1 MEVKQKIPP
10 SHPFRLG
17 LVMTVMAASAV
28 TLVWRAADL
37 QVLDHGFLQRQG
49 DARYLRD
56 VEVPAHRGMILD
68 RNGEPLA
75 VSTPVVAVWANPR
88 QMLASN
94 KGWSE
99 LGHLLRE
106 SSRSLEERLNRYAQR
121 EFVYLKRSV
130 PPDVAGKVEA
140 LEIPGVYLQREYHR
154 YYPTGEVSSHVVGF
168 TNIDDR
174 GQEGV
179 ELSYDD
185 DLSGRPGLRRVL
197 KDRIGRVVEEV
208 ESIREPEPGHDMRL
222 SIDRRIQY
230 LAYRE
235 LKTAVRLRHARA
247 GSAVVLDARTGE
259 VLAMVNQPSFNPNDR
274 GSLRSDRFRNRA
286 VTDTF
291 EPGSTMKPFT
301 VAAALQ
307 SGEYFP
313 STQID
318 TTPGY
323 FKVRGLMIRD
333 ERNYGRIDIPTI
345 IEKSSNVGISKIAL
359 SLPQETLWR
368 MYDHVG
374 FGISTQ
380 CSLPGESSGQLPFFN
395 DWHES
400 ERATL
405 SFGYGLSMTALQLAR
420 AYGVFADHGR
430 IRPISLFPID
440 GQADKQSRFEQ
451 VLSPQT
457 SRQVLAMM
465 ESVISAKGTGR
476 RAKVHGYRV
485 AGKTGTVRKIVD
497 GEYSDEHYMALFA
510 GVAPVSDPRLV
521 MVVVVDE
528 PTVGGFYGG
537 EVAAPI
543 FSRVMS
549 GALWMMGI
557 PPDNLA
563 DHRQAKASGVG
574 A

>member
-1 MEVKQKIPP
+1 MEVKHKIPP
-10 SHPFRLG
+10 AHPFRLG
-17 LVMTVMAASAV
+17 VVLTVIAVGAA
-28 TLVWRAADL
+28 TLVWRAASL
-37 QVLDHGFLQRQG
+37 QVLDQGFLQRQG

-56 VEVPAHRGMILD
+56 IEVPAHRGMILD

-75 VSTPVVAVWANPR
+75 VSTPVMAIWANPKE
-88 QMLASN
+88 MLVSR
-94 KGWSE
+94 KGWSD
-99 LGHLLRE
+99 LGRLLKE
-106 SSRSLEERLNRYAQR
+106 SPQSLEDRLNRYSQR

-130 PPDVAGKVEA
+130 PPDVAGKIEE
-140 LEIPGVYLQREYHR
+140 LDIPGVYLQREYHR
-154 YYPTGEVSSHVVGF
+154 YYPTGEVSSHLVGF

-179 ELSYDD
+179 ELSFDD
-185 DLSGRPGLRRVL
+185 ALRGQAGLRRVL

-208 ESIREPEPGHDMRL
+208 ESIREPEPGRDMRL

-235 LKTAVRLRHARA
+235 LKTAVSLRHARA

-259 VLAMVNQPSFNPNDR
+259 VLAMVNQPSFNPNNR

-301 VAAALQ
+301 VAAALE

-313 STQID
+313 STRID
-318 TTPGY
+318 TAPGY
-323 FKVRGLMIRD
+323 YRVKGLMIRD
-333 ERNYGRIDIPTI
+333 ERNYGQIDMATI

-368 MYDHVG
+368 MYDRVG
-374 FGISTQ
+374 FGASTQ

-395 DWHES
+395 EWHES

-405 SFGYGLSMTALQLAR
+405 SFGYGLSLTAVQLAR
-420 AYGVFADHGR
+420 AYGLFADHGR
-430 IRPISLFPID
+430 VRPVSMIPVQDTSN
-440 GQADKQSRFEQ
+440 FEQ
-451 VLSPQT
+451 VVSPQT
-457 SRQVLAMM
+457 SREVMAMM
-465 ESVISAKGTGR
+465 ETVISARGTGR
-476 RAKVHGYRV
+476 RAKIHGYRV
-485 AGKTGTVRKIVD
+485 AGKTGTVRKIID
-497 GEYSDEHYMALFA
+497 GEYSDEHYLSLFA
-510 GVAPVSDPRLV
+510 GVAPASDPRLV
-521 MVVVVDE
+521 MVIVVDE
-528 PTVGGFYGG
+528 PSVGGFYGG
-537 EVAAPI
+537 EVAAPV

-557 PPDNLA
+557 PPDDLG
-563 DHRQAKASGVG
+563 DHRQAKTPGVG
-574 A
+574 V

>member
-1 MEVKQKIPP
+1 MKQKIPP

-17 LVMTVMAASAV
+17 VVMSVMAACAGA
-28 TLVWRAADL
+28 LVWRAADL
-37 QVLDHGFLQRQG
+37 QVLDRGFLQRQG

-56 VEVPAHRGMILD
+56 IKVPAHRGMILD

-75 VSTPVVAVWANPR
+75 VSTPVVAVWANPKE
-88 QMLASN
+88 MLASR
-94 KGWSE
+94 KGWSD
-99 LGHLLRE
+99 LGHLLSE
-106 SSRSLEERLNRYAQR
+106 SSSALEDRLNRYAQR

-130 PPDVAGKVEA
+130 PPDIAGQVAA
-140 LEIPGVYLQREYHR
+140 LAIPGVYLQREYHR
-154 YYPTGEVSSHVVGF
+154 YYPTGEVSSHIVGF
-168 TNIDDR
+168 TNIDDH
-174 GQEGV
+174 GQEGI
-179 ELSYDD
+179 ELSYDAA
-185 DLSGRPGLRRVL
+185 LRGQVGLRRVL

-208 ESIREPEPGHDMRL
+208 ESIREPEPGQDMRL

-301 VAAALQ
+301 VAAALE

-313 STQID
+313 STQVD
-318 TTPGY
+318 TRPGY
-323 FKVRGLMIRD
+323 FRVKGLLIRD
-333 ERNYGRIDIPTI
+333 AHNYGQIDISTI
-345 IEKSSNVGISKIAL
+345 IEKSSNVGISKVAL

-368 MYDHVG
+368 MYDQVG
-374 FGISTQ
+374 FGVSSQ
-380 CSLPGESSGQLPFFN
+380 CSLPGEVSGQLPFFS

-400 ERATL
+400 ERATI
-405 SFGYGLSMTALQLAR
+405 SFGYGLSMTAIQLAR
-420 AYGVFADHGR
+420 AYGIFADHGR
-430 IRPISLFPID
+430 IRPVSLFPID
-440 GQADKQSRFEQ
+440 SQAPFEQ
-451 VLSPQT
+451 VTSPRT
-457 SRQVLAMM
+457 AREVLGMM
-465 ESVISAKGTGR
+465 ESVVSVNGTAR

-497 GEYSDEHYMALFA
+497 GEYSDEHYLSLFA

-521 MVVVVDE
+521 MVIVVDE
-528 PTVGGFYGG
+528 PSVGGFYGG
-537 EVAAPI
+537 QVAAPV

-563 DHRQAKASGVG
+563 EHSQAKTPGVG
-574 A
+574 V

>member
-1 MEVKQKIPP
+1 VEVKQKIPP

-17 LVMTVMAASAV
+17 VVVTVMAASAAA
-28 TLVWRAADL
+28 LVWRAAEL
-37 QVLDHGFLQRQG
+37 QVLNHGFLQRQG

-56 VEVPAHRGMILD
+56 IEVPAHRGMILD

-88 QMLASN
+88 EMLPSP
-94 KGWSE
+94 KGWSD
-99 LGHLLRE
+99 LGRLLRE
-106 SSRSLEERLNRYAQR
+106 SSRTIEERLNRNAQR

-130 PPDVAGKVEA
+130 PPDIASKVQA
-140 LEIPGVYLQREYHR
+140 LDIPGVYLQREYHR
-154 YYPTGEVSSHVVGF
+154 YYPTGEVSSHVIGF
-168 TNIDDR
+168 TNIDDS
-174 GQEGV
+174 GQEGI
-179 ELSYDD
+179 ELSYNDA
-185 DLSGRPGLRRVL
+185 LRGRAGLRRVL

-208 ESIREPEPGHDMRL
+208 ESIREPEPGQDMRL

-274 GSLRSDRFRNRA
+274 GSLSSDRFRNRA

-301 VAAALQ
+301 VAAALDT
-307 SGEYFP
+307 GEYFP
-313 STQID
+313 SSRID
-318 TTPGY
+318 TAPGY
-323 FKVRGLMIRD
+323 FKVKGLMIRD
-333 ERNYGRIDIPTI
+333 ERNYGRIDMATI

-359 SLPQETLWR
+359 SLPQDALWR
-368 MYDHVG
+368 MYDQVG

-380 CSLPGESSGQLPFFN
+380 CSLPGEANGHLPFFN

-405 SFGYGLSMTALQLAR
+405 SFGYGLSLTALQLAR

-430 IRPISLFPID
+430 IRPVSLFPTD
-440 GQADKQSRFEQ
+440 TQTTFEQ
-451 VLSPQT
+451 VVSAQT
-457 SRQVLAMM
+457 SRQVLGMM

-497 GEYSDEHYMALFA
+497 GEYSDEHYLALFA

-521 MVVVVDE
+521 MVIVVDE
-528 PTVGGFYGG
+528 PSLGGFYGG
-537 EVAAPI
+537 EVAAPV

-557 PPDNLA
+557 PPDDLS
-563 DHRQAKASGVG
+563 DHHPAKASGVG
-574 A
+574 V

>member
-1 MEVKQKIPP
+1 MEVKRKIPP
-10 SHPFRLG
+10 PHPFRLG
-17 LVMTVMAASAV
+17 AVMAVMAACAGA
-28 TLVWRAADL
+28 LVWRAADL
-37 QVLDHGFLQRQG
+37 QVLDRGFLQRQG

-75 VSTPVVAVWANPR
+75 VSTPVVAVWANPKE
-88 QMLASN
+88 MLGARR
-94 KGWSE
+94 GWSD
-99 LGHLLRE
+99 LGHLLHE
-106 SSRSLEERLNRYAQR
+106 SSRALEDRLNRYAQR

-130 PPDVAGKVEA
+130 PPDVAEKVGA
-140 LEIPGVYLQREYHR
+140 LQVPGVYLQREYHR
-154 YYPTGEVSSHVVGF
+154 YYPTGEVSSHIVGF
-168 TNIDDR
+168 TNVDDH
-174 GQEGV
+174 GQEGI

-185 DLSGRPGLRRVL
+185 TLRGQVGLRRVL

-208 ESIREPEPGHDMRL
+208 ESIREPEPGQDMRL

-274 GSLRSDRFRNRA
+274 SSLRSDRFRNRS

-301 VAAALQ
+301 VAAALE

-313 STQID
+313 STEID
-318 TTPGY
+318 TAPGY
-323 FKVRGLMIRD
+323 FRVKGLMIRD
-333 ERNYGRIDIPTI
+333 ARNYGQIDIATI
-345 IEKSSNVGISKIAL
+345 IEKSSNVGVSKIAL
-359 SLPQETLWR
+359 SMPQETLWR
-368 MYDHVG
+368 MYDRVG
-374 FGISTQ
+374 FGVSSQ
-380 CSLPGESSGQLPFFN
+380 CGLSGEASGQLPFFS

-405 SFGYGLSMTALQLAR
+405 SFGYGLSLTAMQLAR
-420 AYGVFADHGR
+420 AYGLFADHGR
-430 IRPISLFPID
+430 IRPVSLFRTD
-440 GQADKQSRFEQ
+440 SQTRFEQ
-451 VLSPQT
+451 VISPRT
-457 SRQVLAMM
+457 AREVLAMM
-465 ESVISAKGTGR
+465 ESVISSQGTGR

-485 AGKTGTVRKIVD
+485 AGKTGTVRKIID
-497 GEYSDEHYMALFA
+497 GQYSDEHYLSLFA

-521 MVVVVDE
+521 MVIVVDE
-528 PTVGGFYGG
+528 PSVGGFYGG
-537 EVAAPI
+537 EVAAPV

-557 PPDNLA
+557 PPDDLT
-563 DHRQAKASGVG
+563 DHRQTKVSGVG
-574 A
+574 V